1 MNLGQMLAQ
10 TAAQTP
16 DKTAI
21 IFHDQRTSY
30 RDFDERANQVAHGL
44 IQLGVQPGDRV
55 ALYIHNLPIFMEAYF
70 GILRAGASV
79 VPLNVLYKAGEVEYI
94 LRDSGAKAILSFG
107 PFAQV
112 ALAAAANCP
121 ALQHV
126 IVAAPQDIPGTLA
139 WRAVFG
145 EA

>member
-1 MNLGQMLAQ
+1 MDLGQMLAR
-10 TAAQTP
+10 TAEQNASKP
-16 DKTAI
+16 AI
-21 IFHDQRTSY
+21 LFRDQSTSY
-30 RDFDERANQVAHGL
+30 DELNRRANQVANGL
-44 IQLGVQPGDRV
+44 IALGIQPGDRV
-55 ALYIHNLPIFMEAYF
+55 ALYIHNIPLFVEAYF